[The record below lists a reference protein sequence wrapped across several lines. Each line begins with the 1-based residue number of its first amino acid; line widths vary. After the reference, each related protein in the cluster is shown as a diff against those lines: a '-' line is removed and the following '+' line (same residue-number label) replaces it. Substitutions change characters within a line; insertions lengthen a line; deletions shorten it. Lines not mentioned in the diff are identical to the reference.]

1 MPHSK
6 KTARDRG
13 EDLAAQYLQSKGYTI
28 LERNWRR
35 RFGEI
40 DIVALKEGVMVF
52 CEVKRSRFSGP
63 SHPEIRVDLKKQ
75 FKLARLARAYLAT
88 DPPNVES
95 CRFDI
100 IAVKTIQGRDV
111 IEHIENAFF
120 PPDDWD

>member
-1 MPHSK
+1 MAHLK
-6 KTARDRG
+6 KIAGDRG
-13 EDLAAQYLQSKGYTI
+13 EELAAQYLQAKGYSI
-28 LERNWRR
+28 IERNWRR

-40 DIVALKEGVMVF
+40 DIIALKSGVMAF
-52 CEVKRSRFSGP
+52 CEVKLSQFSGP

-75 FKLARLARAYLAT
+75 FKLARLARAYLAK
-88 DPPNVES
+88 DPPGVES

-100 IAVKTIQGRDV
+100 ISVKNIQGRDV